1 MKEKL
6 IILFLISFWM
16 TSPALADRAFM
27 ILPMQGGNPVIDQQA
42 TPVNGW
48 VLLEQ
53 YKTTGLYQVTGTDA
67 QLTALS
73 SAKNVQL
80 ITKVSDTA
88 PAEVKPVGDI
98 KPSPD
103 VTPVEEVIL
112 PKGEV
117 TAEPVATVKAWAEL
131 DAKPVK
137 ATVDKIS
144 AIATAEIATKP
155 VINETMT
162 YREVITKMVK
172 NPNWERDYWVAD
184 K

>member
-1 MKEKL
+1 MKKL
-6 IILFLISFWM
+6 LVIALMLIAI
-16 TSPALADRAFM
+16 PCYADRAFM
-27 ILPMQGGNPVIDQQA
+27 VLPMQGGSPVIDQQV

-73 SAKNVQL
+73 TAKNVQL
-80 ITKVSDTA
+80 ITKVSDTT

-144 AIATAEIATKP
+144 AIATTEIATKP

-162 YREVITKMVK
+162 YREVITKMVTNK
-172 NPNWERDYWVAD
+172 NWEKDYWVAD